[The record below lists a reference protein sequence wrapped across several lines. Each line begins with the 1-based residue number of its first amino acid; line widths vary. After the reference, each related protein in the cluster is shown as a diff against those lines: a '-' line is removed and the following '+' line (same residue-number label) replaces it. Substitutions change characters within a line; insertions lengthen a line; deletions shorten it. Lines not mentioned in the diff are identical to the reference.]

1 MADRHRKQ
9 ERGRRVGLI
18 VAGIATAVAD
28 ERRRAPAV
36 PLDVDAYCGTDAE
49 RSQTFPDALYDAVR
63 DATCDH
69 AGDGMTSPA
78 PQGAAAAP
86 HDTVLLVGPGW
97 LGKVTAV
104 RLAAR
109 GATVATLQ
117 RSVPVSTSPDVVALT
132 GDIADAA
139 RGPEQLATLVAV
151 VRAALPARIDHLVV
165 CIAPSRA
172 RGDDYGVY
180 PQAAA
185 GAAALANALH
195 IRSVLYVSSTGV
207 YDRQDGSEVTE
218 QSAITP
224 HDARVQA
231 LYDAEQRIATVA
243 HHADATVH
251 IVRAAG
257 LYGPARDPMAR
268 FVDPAFVA
276 GDVWCNFSWRD
287 DVISAIAHL
296 LRHDRALGVRIFN
309 CTDGTPLRATA
320 IASTLTGRVV
330 HRPEERAAID
340 RSAPVRSGRS
350 NQRVNIDALL
360 ATGWRPAAPT
370 VYDGLRLLGHQVPHA
385 APAS

>member
-1 MADRHRKQ
+1 
-9 ERGRRVGLI
+9 
-18 VAGIATAVAD
+18 
-28 ERRRAPAV
+28 V
-36 PLDVDAYCGTDAE
+36 PCDGDAYFRADAE
-49 RSQTFPDALYDAVR
+49 RSSTIPDARFDAR
-63 DATCDH
+63 FDAAFRATC
-69 AGDGMTSPA
+69 AREGDGMTTPG
-78 PQGAAAAP
+78 PQGAATARP
-86 HDTVLLVGPGW
+86 DSVLLVGPGW
-97 LGKVTAV
+97 LGKTAAA
-104 RLAAR
+104 RLAER

-139 RGPEQLATLVAV
+139 RGPEQLSALLTV
-151 VRAALPARIDHLVV
+151 VRSALPEPIDHLVV

-185 GAAALANALH
+185 GAVALANALD

-207 YDRQDGSEVTE
+207 YDRQDGSEVNE

-231 LYDAEQRIATVA
+231 LYDAEQCIATVA
-243 HHADATVH
+243 HHAGATVH

-257 LYGPARDPMAR
+257 LYGPQRDPAAR
-268 FVDPAFVA
+268 FADPAFA
-276 GDVWCNFSWRD
+276 AANVWCNFSWRD

-296 LRHDRALGVRIFN
+296 LHHDRAPGARIFN
-309 CTDGTPLRATA
+309 CADGTPLRSSD
-320 IASTLTGRVV
+320 IAATLTGRTTPT
-330 HRPEERAAID
+330 PEDRAPID

-350 NQRVNIDALL
+350 NQRINVDALL

-370 VYDGLRLLGHQVPHA
+370 VYDGLRLLGHSVPLA
-385 APAS
+385 AAES